1 VTALVGLFGGSFDP
15 IHHGH
20 LLVAQ
25 SAAETLGLDELRFVP
40 ARQQPFKAGAHAAS
54 AGDRAAMVEGAIRGA
69 TGLGLERA
77 ELAREGP
84 SYTVD
89 TLRAL
94 RAREPGTAFVLLLG
108 SDAAMDLP
116 RWHEAPELGRLAR
129 IVAFGRAGMTAGDL
143 PPGIEF
149 ITVPAVEISST
160 AVRERVRRG
169 QSIRYWVP
177 DAVADYIAAHG
188 LYRDGAG

>member
-1 VTALVGLFGGSFDP
+1 VSGVVGLFGGSFDP

-25 SAAETLGLDELRFVP
+25 AAAETLGLGEIRFVP
-40 ARQQPFKAGAHAAS
+40 AREQPFKAGDHAAS
-54 AGDRAAMVEGAIRGA
+54 AEDRAAMVERAVEGAAGMR
-69 TGLGLERA
+69 LERI
-77 ELAREGP
+77 ELDRVGP

-94 RAREPGTAFVLLLG
+94 HAREPGTSFVLLVG
-108 SDAAMDLP
+108 SDAATGLP
-116 RWHEAPELGRLAR
+116 RWHEAPEVGRLAR
-129 IVAFGRAGMTAGDL
+129 IVAFGRAGDTGGAL
-143 PPGIEF
+143 PPGIEL
-149 ITVPAVEISST
+149 ISVPAVEISST
-160 AVRERVRRG
+160 AIRERVRRG

-177 DAVADYIAAHG
+177 DAVAEFIAARG

>member
-1 VTALVGLFGGSFDP
+1 MSAVAGLFGGSFDP

-25 SAAETLGLDELRFVP
+25 VAAEMLGLDELRFVP
-40 ARQQPFKAGAHAAS
+40 AREQPFKVGEHAAT
-54 AGDRAAMVEGAIRGA
+54 AADRAAMVERAIAGSSAMR
-69 TGLGLERA
+69 LERA
-77 ELAREGP
+77 ELDRPGP

-94 RAREPGTAFVLLLG
+94 RAREPGVTFVLLVG
-108 SDAAMDLP
+108 SDAAMELP
-116 RWHEAPELGRLAR
+116 SWHEAPALGGLAR
-129 IVAFGRAGMTAGDL
+129 IVAFGRAGGAALEL
-143 PPGIEF
+143 PPGVEC

-160 AVRERVRRG
+160 AIRERVRRG

-177 DAVADYIAAHG
+177 DAVAEFIAARG

>member
-1 VTALVGLFGGSFDP
+1 MSRVVGLFGGSFDP

-25 SAAETLGLDELRFVP
+25 AAAEVLGLDEIRFVP
-40 ARQQPFKAGAHAAS
+40 AREQPFKAGEHAAS
-54 AGDRAAMVEGAIRGA
+54 AGDRATMVERAIAGAPGMH
-69 TGLGLERA
+69 LERIEQDRA
-77 ELAREGP
+77 GP

-94 RAREPGTAFVLLLG
+94 HAREPGTGFVLLVG
-108 SDAAMDLP
+108 SDAASGLP
-116 RWHEAPELGRLAR
+116 RWHEAPEVSRLAR
-129 IVAFGRAGMTAGDL
+129 VVAFRRAGDTVTAL
-143 PPGIEF
+143 PPGIEV
-149 ITVPAVEISST
+149 ISVPAVEVSST
-160 AVRERVRRG
+160 AIRERVRRG

-177 DAVADYIAAHG
+177 DAVAEFIAARG

>member
-1 VTALVGLFGGSFDP
+1 MNAVVGVFGGSFDP

-20 LLVAQ
+20 LLAAQ
-25 SAAETLGLDELRFVP
+25 AVVEGLGLSELRFVP
-40 ARQQPFKAGAHAAS
+40 AREQPFKVAGHGAGAE
-54 AGDRAAMVEGAIRGA
+54 DRAAMVERAIAGASR
-69 TGLGLERA
+69 LRVERA
-77 ELAREGP
+77 ELDRSGP

-94 RAREPGTAFVLLLG
+94 KAREPGTQFVLLVG
-108 SDAAMDLP
+108 SDAASGLP

-129 IVAFGRAGMTAGDL
+129 IVVFARAGMDQLEL
-143 PPGIEF
+143 PPGVEGIA
-149 ITVPAVEISST
+149 VPAVEISST
-160 AVRERVRRG
+160 TIRARVRQG

-177 DAVADYIAAHG
+177 DAVADYIAARG

>member
-1 VTALVGLFGGSFDP
+1 MSRVVGLFGGSFDP
-15 IHHGH
+15 VHHGH

-25 SAAETLGLDELRFVP
+25 AAAEVLELDEIRFVP
-40 ARQQPFKAGAHAAS
+40 AREQPFKVGEHVATAA
-54 AGDRAAMVEGAIRGA
+54 DRATM
-69 TGLGLERA
+69 LERA
-77 ELAREGP
+77 IAGSPGMRVERIELDRPGP

-94 RAREPGTAFVLLLG
+94 REREPGTSLVLLVG
-108 SDAAMDLP
+108 SDAAMGVP
-116 RWHEAPELGRLAR
+116 RWHEAPELSRLAR
-129 IVAFGRAGMTAGDL
+129 IVAFGRAGIAGGKL
-143 PPGIEF
+143 PAGIES

-160 AVRERVRRG
+160 VVRERVRRG

-177 DAVADYIAAHG
+177 DAVAEFIAARG

>member
-1 VTALVGLFGGSFDP
+1 VSAVAGLFGGSFDP

-25 SAAETLGLDELRFVP
+25 VAAEMLGLDELRFVP
-40 ARQQPFKAGAHAAS
+40 AREQPFKVGEHAAT
-54 AGDRAAMVEGAIRGA
+54 AADRAAMVERAIAGSSAMR
-69 TGLGLERA
+69 LERA
-77 ELAREGP
+77 ELDRPGP

-94 RAREPGTAFVLLLG
+94 RAREPGVTFVLLVG
-108 SDAAMDLP
+108 SDAAMELP
-116 RWHEAPELGRLAR
+116 SWHEAPALGGLAR
-129 IVAFGRAGMTAGDL
+129 IVAFGRAGDAARDL
-143 PPGIEF
+143 PPGVEC

-160 AVRERVRRG
+160 AIRERVRRG

-177 DAVADYIAAHG
+177 DAVAEFIAARG

>member
-1 VTALVGLFGGSFDP
+1 MTGVVGLFGGSFDP
-15 IHHGH
+15 VHHGH

-25 SAAETLGLDELRFVP
+25 AAAEVLGLDEIRFVP
-40 ARQQPFKAGAHAAS
+40 AREQPFKAGAHVATAS
-54 AGDRAAMVEGAIRGA
+54 DRATMVERAIAGSPGMR
-69 TGLGLERA
+69 LERL
-77 ELAREGP
+77 ELDRAGP

-94 RAREPGTAFVLLLG
+94 RGREPGASFVLLVG
-108 SDAAMDLP
+108 SDAAMGVP
-116 RWHEAPELGRLAR
+116 RWHEAPELSRLAR
-129 IVAFGRAGMTAGDL
+129 VVAFGRAGITSEKL

-160 AVRERVRRG
+160 VVRERVRRG

-177 DAVADYIAAHG
+177 DAVAEFIASRG

>member
-1 VTALVGLFGGSFDP
+1 VVGLFGGSFDP

-20 LLVAQ
+20 LLAAQ
-25 SAAETLGLDELRFVP
+25 AAAEVLGLGEIRFVP
-40 ARQQPFKAGAHAAS
+40 AREQPFKAGEHAAT
-54 AGDRAAMVEGAIRGA
+54 AGDRATMVERAIAGSPGMR
-69 TGLGLERA
+69 LERL
-77 ELAREGP
+77 ELDRAGP

-94 RAREPGTAFVLLLG
+94 REREPGTSFVLLVG
-108 SDAAMDLP
+108 SDAAMGVP
-116 RWHEAPELGRLAR
+116 RRHEAPELRRLAR
-129 IVAFGRAGMTAGDL
+129 IVAFGRGGTTAGTL

-177 DAVADYIAAHG
+177 DAVADFIASRG

>member
-1 VTALVGLFGGSFDP
+1 MSPRVGLFGGSFDP

-20 LLVAQ
+20 LIVAQ
-25 SAAETLGLDELRFVP
+25 SAVEAVGLDELRFVP
-40 ARQQPFKAGAHAAS
+40 ARQQPFKAGAHRAS
-54 AGDRAAMVEGAIRGA
+54 AGERAAMVAQAIGASPIFSVERSE
-69 TGLGLERA
+69 LE
-77 ELAREGP
+77 REGP

-94 RAREPGTAFVLLLG
+94 RAREPGAELVLLVG
-108 SDAAMDLP
+108 SDAAAGIP
-116 RWHEAPELGRLAR
+116 RWHEAAELGRLAR
-129 IVAFGRAGMTAGDL
+129 IVAFGRGGVDMEAL

-177 DAVADYIAAHG
+177 DAVAEFIAAHG

>member
-1 VTALVGLFGGSFDP
+1 MNAVVGLFGGSFDP

-25 SAAETLGLDELRFVP
+25 SAAETLGLSELRFVP
-40 ARQQPFKAGAHAAS
+40 AREQPFKAGGHT
-54 AGDRAAMVEGAIRGA
+54 AGAEDRAAMVEQAIAGAP
-69 TGLGLERA
+69 GLCLERA
-77 ELAREGP
+77 ELDRPGP
-84 SYTVD
+84 SYSVD
-89 TLRAL
+89 TLRTL
-94 RAREPGTAFVLLLG
+94 RAREPGTAFVLLVG
-108 SDAAMDLP
+108 SDAALGLP
-116 RWHEAPELGRLAR
+116 RWHEAPELSRLAR
-129 IVAFGRAGMTAGDL
+129 IVAFGRAGSAHGAL

-160 AVRERVRRG
+160 AIRERVRRG

-177 DAVADYIAAHG
+177 DAVADFIATRG

>member
-1 VTALVGLFGGSFDP
+1 MSGSVGLFGGSFDP

-25 SAAETLGLDELRFVP
+25 AAAEVLGLDEVRFVP
-40 ARQQPFKAGAHAAS
+40 AREQPFKVGEHAA
-54 AGDRAAMVEGAIRGA
+54 AAADRATMVERAIAGSPGMR
-69 TGLGLERA
+69 LERL
-77 ELAREGP
+77 ELDRAGP

-94 RAREPGTAFVLLLG
+94 RVREPDTSFVLLVG
-108 SDAAMDLP
+108 SDAAMGVP
-116 RWHEAPELGRLAR
+116 RWHEAPELSRLAR
-129 IVAFGRAGMTAGDL
+129 IVAFGRAGATAGAL
-143 PPGIEF
+143 PPGIGF

-177 DAVADYIAAHG
+177 DAVAEFIAERG